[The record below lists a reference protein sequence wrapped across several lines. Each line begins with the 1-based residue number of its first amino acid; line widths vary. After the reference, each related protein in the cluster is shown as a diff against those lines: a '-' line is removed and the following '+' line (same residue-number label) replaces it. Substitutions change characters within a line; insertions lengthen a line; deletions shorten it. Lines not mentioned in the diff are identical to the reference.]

1 MDLKRGAIVL
11 AVFSRPYGKPRPAV
25 VVQTD
30 LTVTSHDLITLCPIT
45 STILDAPLFRPDI
58 DPTPD
63 NGLERPS
70 QVMVDKIG
78 TLPREKI
85 KRVIGRLDHE
95 TMLRLSRSMAFWLG
109 LG

>member
-1 MDLKRGAIVL
+1 MKRGDVVL
-11 AVFSRPYGKPRPAV
+11 AAFSGDFGKPRPAV

-30 LTVTSHDLITLCPIT
+30 LANPTHASVVLCPLT
-45 STILDAPLFRPDI
+45 STLRDAPLFRLAV

-78 TLPREKI
+78 TLRRD
-85 KRVIGRLDHE
+85 RVGRVVGRLDDA
-95 TMLRLSRSMAFWLG
+95 TLLRLNRSLAFWLS
-109 LG
+109 LA